1 MWELLISI
9 VPEPK
14 ILEFKGNWFTFNGF
28 ENFPEFLAQEFKVPR
43 GNWSI
48 GFKPAREGTGI
59 QVRDR
64 GIELWGDEGIC
75 YASILQLIMQGRGR
89 LPEVTILEDLR
100 FRFRGFHLDIARG
113 GVPRVETF
121 KRILRWLFI
130 LKYNYLAIYLED
142 LFPWR
147 RYPQI
152 GGLRGRLQEEELR
165 EVIEYGEKLGVEVL
179 PSLELSGHME
189 NILTL
194 PEFKA
199 YSEWHNPREGCLAL
213 GDPEAREFA
222 YSLLEEALEF
232 FPSRYIHLGGDE
244 TWALGRGRSLN
255 RTWRF
260 EGPRLY
266 EEHHSRM
273 IKMAIAKGK
282 KPILW
287 GDMITGM
294 HLRGE
299 EEEVWAGLMESPIWR
314 EALIANWDYT
324 PAHKQHFRKRIGMLK
339 DRGIQQIAC
348 PGLSNWNRYYPNYQT
363 ALENLKSFLEAAREE
378 GLQGF
383 LITAWGDDGE
393 ECLFSLLEPLMLA
406 AIEFAE
412 GGGKWEEKWL
422 ALSGEGEEALRARTL
437 LGSPQVSDMLKH
449 VVFRDSIYHRL
460 SSQEKE
466 EIRKVWE
473 EVLRGVESTPLP
485 EDLSFIRRM
494 LEVGVRI
501 LRGEATASDYLTLSN
516 LYSQLWLKERKPE
529 GLGRIIERFWGAA
542 GREDL
547 HLP

>member
-1 MWELLISI
+1 MSIRI

-14 ILEFKGNWFTFNGF
+14 RLEFKGNWFPFNGL
-28 ENFPEFLAQEFKVPR
+28 ENLPEFLAQEFKVPR
-43 GNWSI
+43 GDWSI
-48 GFKPAREGTGI
+48 GFNPEREGTGI
-59 QVRDR
+59 QVREGR
-64 GIELWGDEGIC
+64 IELWGDERIC
-75 YASILQLIMQGRGR
+75 YASILQLIIQGKGR
-89 LPEVTILEDLR
+89 LPEVAILEDLR
-100 FRFRGFHLDIARG
+100 SSFRGFHLDIARG

-130 LKYNYLAIYLED
+130 LKYNHLAIYLED

-147 RYPQI
+147 RHPQI
-152 GGLRGRLQEEELR
+152 GRLRGRLQEEELR
-165 EVIEYGEKLGVEVL
+165 EVIEYGERLGVEVL

-222 YSLLEEALEF
+222 YSLLEEVLEL
-232 FPSRYIHLGGDE
+232 FPSKYIHLGGDE

-255 RTWRF
+255 KTWRF

-266 EEHHSRM
+266 EEHHARM
-273 IKMAIAKGK
+273 IKMALEKGK

-294 HLRGE
+294 HLRKE
-299 EEEVWAGLMESPIWR
+299 EGEVWAGLMESPTWK

-324 PAHKQHFRKRIGMLK
+324 PTHKQHFRERIRMLK

-348 PGLSNWNRYYPNYQT
+348 PGLSNWLKYHPNYQA
-363 ALENLKSFLEAAREE
+363 ALENLKGFLEAAREE

-406 AIEFAE
+406 AMELAE
-412 GGGKWEEKWL
+412 GRGEWEEKWL
-422 ALSGEGEEALRARTL
+422 ALSGEKEEVLRARRL
-437 LGSPQVSDMLKH
+437 FGSPQVSDMLKPI
-449 VVFRDSIYHRL
+449 VFKGSIYHRL

-466 EIRKVWE
+466 EIRRGWE
-473 EVLRGVESTPLP
+473 EVLREVGGTPLP
-485 EDLSFIRRM
+485 EDLSFIRQM
-494 LEVGVRI
+494 LEVGVRV

-529 GLGRIIERFWGAA
+529 GLGRIVERFWGAA